1 VAALIWYHAALKKL
15 IIINRRQTVTLL
27 LSSGILFTFMA
38 IAFILYKWGN
48 VQVVGVTPV
57 KTFTFIAILFTSGLD
72 VGLIMFPL
80 TEFAGYS
87 DLVTSPEYAFTNPLA
102 IEFGFWGFLIW
113 GFYFLTCFYFCV
125 IEPKVKFFEIPL
137 VKVINNVVIIGTCA
151 FTAYLLL
158 SNLSWYLP
166 GMADGEGIVPT
177 FYLIVFAAIAF
188 AVYSSTDIKY
198 VRFLSICTSWVF
210 IGLIVFMWAAAFVFG
225 DSELGSYFKNFVL
238 IGDYFTNMHHF
249 VLPLNDYHEFY
260 LFWWFA
266 WSIMIG
272 QFTSRFVGG
281 LKTYQVLAAMLI
293 FPSIPIAAWFAVLYH
308 YHEAGIAIDGLI
320 NFAMVFVGVVFVI
333 NSLDSLIRLYT
344 DNLNLTVQ
352 RLGKRNYILFNI
364 VALSLLTLLFKLDFL
379 QIQWVG
385 AIVIGIF
392 FSCFAFIVF
401 QKYKTVVAINTSP
414 KENEIDFEKI
424 EAVT

>member
-1 VAALIWYHAALKKL
+1 MTVWLSAG
-15 IIINRRQTVTLL
+15 IIFTLL
-27 LSSGILFTFMA
+27 A
-38 IAFILYKWGN
+38 IAFILVKWGN
-48 VQVVGVTPV
+48 LQCVGVTPV

-80 TEFAGYS
+80 TEFAGYA
-87 DLVTSPEYAFTNPLA
+87 DIKASPEYGFTNPLA

-125 IEPKVKFFEIPL
+125 IEPKVKFFEIPW
-137 VKVINNVVIIGTCA
+137 VKFINNLVIIGTCA
-151 FTAYLLL
+151 FTAFLLL
-158 SNLSWYLP
+158 SNLPWYLP
-166 GMADGEGIVPT
+166 SVGDGESVIPT

-188 AVYSSTDIKY
+188 AVYSSTSLKY
-198 VRFLSICTSWVF
+198 VRFLSITTTWVF
-210 IGLIVFMWAAAFVFG
+210 IGLIAFMWAAAFLFG
-225 DSELGSYFKNFVL
+225 DSEMSAYTDNLVL
-238 IGDYFTNMHHF
+238 LGDYFANIHQF

-281 LKTYQVLAAMLI
+281 LKTYQVLAAMLV
-293 FPSIPIAAWFAVLYH
+293 FPSIPIAAWFSVLYH
-308 YHEAGIAIDGLI
+308 YHEAGIPTTGIK

-344 DNLNLTVQ
+344 DNLNLTVS

-364 VALSLLTLLFKLDFL
+364 VALSLLTLLFKLNFL

-385 AIVIGIF
+385 ALVIGLF
-392 FSCFAFIVF
+392 FSCFAYIGYSKF
-401 QKYKTVVAINTSP
+401 KTVSNIDSSP
-414 KENEIDFEKI
+414 KDNLVDFNKI
-424 EAVT
+424 ESVN